1 MAVKIRGN
9 NGKMIT
15 LLNPS
20 EKGEKFA
27 DELRNGIRYT
37 NDGRYKVDKNGTVL
51 GLTPEQRAYRAG
63 YLAHSKD
70 SARAWKH
77 NAQNKGSKKRK

>member
-37 NDGRYKVDKNGTVL
+37 NEGRYKVDKNGTVL

-63 YLAHSKD
+63 YLAHSRD
-70 SARAWKH
+70 SAKAWKH
-77 NAQNKGSKKRK
+77 NKQKSPKKRK